1 MGWFRR
7 KNKDNKV
14 LNISGKQL
22 EVLLNAAVNLAIEDI
37 ETRCYIVGPEIM
49 LEYNDNV
56 HFMGVKYDRKRAK
69 KEKRTSFSS
78 KLMSVYLDREEYPT
92 ITELFNNATM
102 EEKLLRDI
110 ENNIIVSTDYK
121 SLLYKM

>member
-1 MGWFRR
+1 MGRFRR

-49 LEYNDNV
+49 FEYNDNV

>member
-22 EVLLNAAVNLAIEDI
+22 EVLLNAAVNLAIDDI